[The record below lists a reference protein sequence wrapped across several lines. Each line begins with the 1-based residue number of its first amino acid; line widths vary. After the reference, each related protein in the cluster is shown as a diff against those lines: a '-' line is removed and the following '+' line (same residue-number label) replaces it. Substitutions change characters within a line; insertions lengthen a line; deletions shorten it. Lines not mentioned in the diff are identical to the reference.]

1 MAAQHECQIQQP
13 NKVRTTERG
22 SHSIALCVRVYRG
35 GGGGVAD
42 GTGESRTR
50 PDPVPQTGRRMNEEH
65 CSLLAVTLV
74 RDWGWHTE
82 GGDE

>member
-1 MAAQHECQIQQP
+1 MCVGIGEVAG
-13 NKVRTTERG
+13 RG
-22 SHSIALCVRVYRG
+22 A
-35 GGGGVAD
+35 GV
-42 GTGESRTR
+42 GENQAR

-65 CSLLAVTLV
+65 CFFLAVTLV